1 VERQIRNLKKR
12 KAAGRDGVQN
22 EAWMYGAERMVD
34 RMVELMNEV
43 WRGEGFPVD
52 WREGV
57 IRPIFKKGEKNKAE
71 NHRGITFLNTGYL

>member
-1 VERQIRNLKKR
+1 
-12 KAAGRDGVQN
+12 VQN